1 MSGITPNTT
10 IDIIISKLYEM
21 QAFSNNPEY
30 TNGFI
35 KLMGGHK
42 NCIVIRTKRG
52 KLDIDDSTLENNML
66 YELDDIYASHVIEL
80 ELDEFLEECKNE
92 VVGSFETMLKLMN
105 FYKFKSDD
113 NELAQSFAY
122 TYDLYFLEDYQG
134 VSMFDYI
141 EHIDLKLLLRMYL
154 STIKRTRE

>member
-21 QAFSNNPEY
+21 QAFSDNPEY
-30 TNGFI
+30 TDGFV
-35 KLMGGHK
+35 KLIGGYE

-52 KLDIDDSTLENNML
+52 KLEVEECTLQNNML
-66 YELDDIYASHVIEL
+66 YELDDIYASNIIEL
-80 ELDEFLEECKNE
+80 ELDEFLEECKCE

-105 FYKFKSDD
+105 FYKFKSGDS
-113 NELAQSFAY
+113 ELAQSFAY